1 MRNWLKLLLLL
12 FPLLGSIS
20 CQQNQPNDASRVQTD
35 FADDPWWQ
43 HAVFYEIY
51 PRSFADTNNDGIGD
65 LSGITAHL
73 DHLKDLGIDAIWITP
88 CFPSPQVDFG
98 YDVSDYCSIAPEY
111 GALEDFDRLQ
121 SEARKRDIR
130 IILDYVINHTSD
142 QHEWFRQSASSRNN
156 PKRDWY
162 VWRDGKGN
170 RQPPNNWLA
179 LFGGSA
185 WQYDPKTRQYYYHM
199 FYPEQPDLNW
209 RNPEVVTAMHDV
221 LRFWFEKGAAGF
233 RLDAVDTM
241 FEDPK
246 MPDSPIRKGTDLFGN
261 LDQDKSAQQL
271 APEMH
276 EALRGVRRVADR
288 YDAVLIGE
296 TWTSDIESLNV
307 FYGKNNDE
315 VQLPMNFMVAMIDN
329 LNAPQFRKEIAT
341 ANAAKGWPTYVLSN
355 HDIVRSVDRFT
366 PEGADKDQVAKL
378 LATLMLTLRG
388 TPIMYYGE
396 EIAMVNNDPRR
407 VEDVLDPIGKLRW
420 PGFKGRDGERTPM
433 QWDDSHNAGFGGG
446 KPWLRAH
453 PDYKIHNV
461 KMQKQ
466 DPDSV
471 LNYYKKLI
479 SLRRNSPVLIKG
491 KYIAINEE
499 DANVLAYMREHL
511 GKRILVALNMSSKIQ
526 TVSYDVGSTGKTL
539 ISSTR
544 STPTNVDLKEIR
556 LEPYQSFIGEV
567 EN

>member
-1 MRNWLKLLLLL
+1 M
-12 FPLLGSIS
+12 
-20 CQQNQPNDASRVQTD
+20 QTD

>member
-1 MRNWLKLLLLL
+1 
-12 FPLLGSIS
+12 
-20 CQQNQPNDASRVQTD
+20 V
-35 FADDPWWQ
+35 
-43 HAVFYEIY
+43 
-51 PRSFADTNNDGIGD
+51 
-65 LSGITAHL
+65 
-73 DHLKDLGIDAIWITP
+73 
-88 CFPSPQVDFG
+88 
-98 YDVSDYCSIAPEY
+98 
-111 GALEDFDRLQ
+111 
-121 SEARKRDIR
+121 
-130 IILDYVINHTSD
+130 TS
-142 QHEWFRQSASSRNN
+142 
-156 PKRDWY
+156 
-162 VWRDGKGN
+162 
-170 RQPPNNWLA
+170 
-179 LFGGSA
+179 
-185 WQYDPKTRQYYYHM
+185 
-199 FYPEQPDLNW
+199 
-209 RNPEVVTAMHDV
+209 MHDV

-246 MPDSPIRKGTDLFGN
+246 MPDSQIRKGTDFFGN
-261 LDQDKSAQQL
+261 LEQDMSAQRL

-276 EALRGVRRVADR
+276 EALRGVRSVADR

-296 TWTSDIESLNV
+296 TWTSDIESLNA
-307 FYGKNNDE
+307 FYGENNDE

-329 LNAPQFRKEIAT
+329 LNAPQFRKEIAA

-378 LATLMLTLRG
+378 LATLMMTLRG

-407 VEDVLDPIGKLRW
+407 VEDVLDPIGRLKW
-420 PGFKGRDGERTPM
+420 PQIKGRDGERTPM

-446 KPWLRAH
+446 KPWLPVH
-453 PDYKIHNV
+453 PDYKSHNV
-461 KMQKQ
+461 KLHKH

-479 SLRRNSPVLIKG
+479 NLRRNSPVLIKG
-491 KYIAINEE
+491 KYIPINEE

-526 TVSYDVGSTGKTL
+526 TVSYDFGSTGKTL

-544 STPTNVDLKEIR
+544 STPTNVDLKKIR

-567 EN
+567 DN

>member
-1 MRNWLKLLLLL
+1 
-12 FPLLGSIS
+12 
-20 CQQNQPNDASRVQTD
+20 
-35 FADDPWWQ
+35 
-43 HAVFYEIY
+43 
-51 PRSFADTNNDGIGD
+51 
-65 LSGITAHL
+65 
-73 DHLKDLGIDAIWITP
+73 
-88 CFPSPQVDFG
+88 
-98 YDVSDYCSIAPEY
+98 
-111 GALEDFDRLQ
+111 
-121 SEARKRDIR
+121 
-130 IILDYVINHTSD
+130 
-142 QHEWFRQSASSRNN
+142 
-156 PKRDWY
+156 
-162 VWRDGKGN
+162 
-170 RQPPNNWLA
+170 
-179 LFGGSA
+179 
-185 WQYDPKTRQYYYHM
+185 M

-246 MPDSPIRKGTDLFGN
+246 MPDSQIRKGTDFFGN
-261 LDQDKSAQQL
+261 LEQDMSAQRL

-276 EALRGVRRVADR
+276 EALRGVRSVADR

-296 TWTSDIESLNV
+296 TWTSDIESLNA
-307 FYGKNNDE
+307 FYGENNDE

-329 LNAPQFRKEIAT
+329 LNAPQFRKEIAA

-378 LATLMLTLRG
+378 LATLMMTLRG

-407 VEDVLDPIGKLRW
+407 VEDVLDPIGRLKW
-420 PGFKGRDGERTPM
+420 PQIKGRDGERTPM

-446 KPWLRAH
+446 KPWLPVH
-453 PDYKIHNV
+453 PDYKSHNV
-461 KMQKQ
+461 KLHKH

-479 SLRRNSPVLIKG
+479 NLRRNSPVLIKG
-491 KYIAINEE
+491 KYIPINEE

-526 TVSYDVGSTGKTL
+526 TVSYDFGSTGKTL

-544 STPTNVDLKEIR
+544 STPTNVDLKKIR

-567 EN
+567 DN